1 MKLILPATG
10 WRPRAYQQPLWDFL
24 EGGGKRAAV
33 AWHRRSGK
41 DDLALHWTAVSAMQR
56 VGDYWHMLPEASQA
70 RKAIWEATDPHK
82 HMRRIDIAFPREIRE
97 VTRNNEMMMRL
108 KNGSSWSV
116 VGSDNFN
123 SLVGTPP
130 VGVVFSEYALSNP
143 LAWALLR
150 PILAENGGWALF
162 LSTPRGRNHFH
173 TMMQGGE
180 GWFTQILTADD
191 TGVFTPEQ
199 LEMEK
204 GEYTRDHGPQEG
216 PAYFE
221 QEYYCSFE
229 APLFGSLYGVWIDN
243 LEKQG
248 KITSVPYDPNLKTIT
263 AWDLGKRDATSIWI
277 AQLAKHGGEVRIID
291 HIEGSRQNLQS
302 YIQEVLSKPYS
313 YYHHVFPHDIE
324 HHELMTTESRREVA
338 ESLGMRPMLVLERGK
353 VEERIQ
359 AVRSFLP
366 RCVFDREKTAGG
378 LNCLRSYRR
387 LWDQKRRVWS
397 SEPDHDWASHSADSF
412 GYLAEGVSQIPVGYK
427 MPERVHNSAWA
438 A

>member
-1 MKLILPATG
+1 MIQFPANG
-10 WRPRAYQQPLWDFL
+10 WRPRPYQQPLWDFL
-24 EGGGKRAAV
+24 EAGGKRAAV

-41 DDLALHWTAVSAMQR
+41 DDLALHWTAVSALTR
-56 VGDYWHMLPEASQA
+56 IGDYWHMLPEAAQA

-82 HMRRIDIAFPREIRE
+82 HMRRIDIAFPKEIRE

-162 LSTPRGRNHFH
+162 LSTPRGRNHFY
-173 TMMQGGE
+173 TMMRGGPE
-180 GWFTQILTADD
+180 WFTQILTADD

-199 LEMEK
+199 LAAERA
-204 GEYTRDHGPQEG
+204 EYVRDHGIQEG
-216 PAYFE
+216 PAYFK

-229 APLFGSLYGVWIDN
+229 APLFGSVYGTWIDD
-243 LEKQG
+243 LEKKG

-277 AQLAKHGGEVRIID
+277 VQLAKYGGEVRIID
-291 HIEGSRQNLQS
+291 HIEGSRRMMQS
-302 YIQEVLSKPYS
+302 YIQELKEKPYT
-313 YYHHVFPHDIE
+313 YFHHIFPHDIE
-324 HHELMTTESRREVA
+324 HEEYMTEGTRLDVA
-338 ESLGMRPMLVLERGK
+338 ESLGIKPNTVVPRGK
-353 VEERIQ
+353 IEDRIQ
-359 AVRSFLP
+359 AARSLFP
-366 RCVFDREKTAGG
+366 RCVFDAEKTEAG
-378 LNCLRSYRR
+378 LNGLRNYRWIR
-387 LWDQKRRVWS
+387 DHKRQDWS
-397 SEPDHDWASHSADSF
+397 NEPDHDWASHSADAF
-412 GYLAEGVSQIPVGYK
+412 GYLAQGLSQIPIEFK
-427 MPERVHNSAWA
+427 LPPPRERSAWA